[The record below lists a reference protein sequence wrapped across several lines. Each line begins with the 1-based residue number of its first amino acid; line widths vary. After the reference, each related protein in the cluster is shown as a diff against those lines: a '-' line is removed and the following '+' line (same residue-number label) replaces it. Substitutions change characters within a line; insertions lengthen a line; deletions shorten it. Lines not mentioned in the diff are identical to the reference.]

1 MNKQVFNPKSKTHW
15 VSSATGAVGGLM
27 LFAPQV
33 MQYIPED
40 YYGPIFI
47 GLGVIFHVLRNVT
60 TSPIEDK

>member
-1 MNKQVFNPKSKTHW
+1 MNKKVFNPKSKTHW

-40 YYGPIFI
+40 LYGPIFI
-47 GLGVIFHVLRNVT
+47 GLGVTFHVLRNVT
-60 TSPIEDK
+60 TTEISEK